1 MEGVI
6 ARLAALPITEVEA
19 NLRGYFLGL
28 KLRSAYLK
36 RTPKDYYE
44 WTLEQRRALLEAPST
59 FYLCKTII
67 MENSAYAE
75 EYAAE
80 PWYYRYVAVIIQYED
95 KLNAEKVMKIMKS
108 LQNDHVSKAKVS
120 KKHFHF
126 RLADEGV
133 AQQLTGY
140 GYNATTPF
148 LMKTSMPII
157 LTARVAELQPAYFW
171 MGGGEVE
178 LKLGMSVSE
187 FVQVTKAYIADVSL

>member
-6 ARLAALPITEVEA
+6 ARLAALPISEVEA

-28 KLRSAYLK
+28 KLRSAYMK

-95 KLNAEKVMKIMKS
+95 KLNAEKVMKLMKS

-126 RLADEGV
+126 RLADEAV

-187 FVQVTKAYIADVSL
+187 FVQVTKAYVADVSL